1 MRLSIAAVKLPQAE
15 PACAALCLALVVPFT
30 LFVLLEGSVSPH
42 EYFKLSAAFLGV
54 TAFMA
59 IGAIVLYALLEL
71 SRAGRA
77 SAWSQRPAEALAQ
90 AFSARW
96 KADRFFSLCWP
107 LALFMLLLPSFNAFK
122 QRILPQAGFRY
133 DADLAAIDRV
143 LFGADPGPW
152 LHQLLGSPA
161 TTRFFDAA
169 YHGWFVPTTLG
180 LCVVGLCASTRTRG
194 QYMLAYAAIWI
205 ILGSVIAWIVPAAGP
220 AFYQVL
226 VEPAGAEPFLFV
238 HEQLALAGDT
248 RFLTSLGNQAY
259 LRENFA
265 SPSLAVGGGIS
276 AIPSIHNAMAALFAL
291 ASFRV
296 HRLLGLFM
304 LGFAML
310 IWIASVYLNW
320 HYAIDGIVGAAGAT
334 AIWFGAGWIVDQTLA
349 RSGGGR
355 APAPMV
361 EPVPA

>member
-1 MRLSIAAVKLPQAE
+1 MRPSTAAVKLPQAE
-15 PACAALCLALVVPFT
+15 AACAALCLALVLPFT
-30 LFVLLEGSVSPH
+30 LFVVLEGSVSPY

-54 TAFMA
+54 AGVMA
-59 IGAIVLYALLEL
+59 GGAIILYALLEL
-71 SRAGRA
+71 FRAGRT
-77 SAWSQRPAEALAQ
+77 SAWSASPARALAR

-96 KADRFFSLCWP
+96 RADRFFSLAWP

-133 DADLAAIDRV
+133 DADLAAVDRA
-143 LFGADPGPW
+143 LFGGDPGLW
-152 LHQLLGSPA
+152 LHQMLGSPG
-161 TTRFFDAA
+161 TTLFLDAA

-180 LCVVGLCASTRTRG
+180 LCVVGLCAGTRTRG

-205 ILGSVIAWIVPAAGP
+205 ILGSLFAWLVPAAGP
-220 AFYQVL
+220 AFYQAL
-226 VEPAGAEPFLFV
+226 VGPAGAEPFRAV
-238 HEQLALAGDT
+238 HEQLAVTGDA

-265 SPSLAVGGGIS
+265 SPSLALGGGIS
-276 AIPSIHNAMAALFAL
+276 AIPSIHNAMATLFAV

-296 HRLLGLFM
+296 HRLLGFIM

-320 HYAIDGIVGAAGAT
+320 HYAIDGIVGAAGAI
-334 AIWFGAGWIVDQTLA
+334 ALWFGAGWIVDQTLA
-349 RSGGGR
+349 RSANNR
-355 APAPMV
+355 APVPMA

>member
-1 MRLSIAAVKLPQAE
+1 MRRSIAAVKLPQAE
-15 PACAALCLALVVPFT
+15 AACAALCLALVLPFT
-30 LFVLLEGSVSPH
+30 SFVLVEGSVSPF

-54 TAFMA
+54 AGLMA
-59 IGAIVLYALLEL
+59 GGAIILYALLEL
-71 SRAGRA
+71 LRAGRR
-77 SAWSQRPAEALAQ
+77 SGWSQSPAGALAQ
-90 AFSARW
+90 AFGARW
-96 KADRFFSLCWP
+96 RADRFFSLAWP

-133 DADLAAIDRV
+133 DAELAALDRA

-152 LHQLLGSPA
+152 LHQMVGSPG
-161 TTRFFDAA
+161 TTLFFDAA
-169 YHGWFVPTTLG
+169 YHGWFLPTTLG
-180 LCVVGLCASTRTRG
+180 LCVVGLCAGTRTRG

-205 ILGSVIAWIVPAAGP
+205 ILGSLFAWLVPAAGP
-220 AFYQVL
+220 AFYQAL
-226 VEPAGAEPFLFV
+226 VGSAGAEPFRLV
-238 HEQLALAGDT
+238 HEQLAVAGDT

-265 SPSLAVGGGIS
+265 SPSLALGGGIS
-276 AIPSIHNAMAALFAL
+276 AIPSIHNAMATLFAV

-296 HRLLGLFM
+296 HRLLGFIM

-320 HYAIDGIVGAAGAT
+320 HYAIDGIVGAAGAI

-349 RSGGGR
+349 RSGNNR
-355 APAPMV
+355 APVPMA

>member
-1 MRLSIAAVKLPQAE
+1 MRLPIAASKLPQGE

-30 LFVLLEGSVSPH
+30 VYVLLEGSVSPH
-42 EYFKLSAAFLGV
+42 EYFKLSGAFLGV
-54 TAFMA
+54 TALMA
-59 IGAIVLYALLEL
+59 GGAIVFYALLEL
-71 SRAGRA
+71 SRGGRV
-77 SAWSQRPAEALAQ
+77 SAWSKSPAGALAQ
-90 AFSARW
+90 AFGARW
-96 KADRFFSLCWP
+96 RADRFFSLGWP

-133 DADLAAIDRV
+133 DADLAAIDRL
-143 LFGADPGPW
+143 LFGGDPGPW

-161 TTRFFDAA
+161 TTRFFDTA
-169 YHGWFVPTTLG
+169 YHGWFVLTTLG

-205 ILGSVIAWIVPAAGP
+205 ILGSLLAWIVPAAGP

-238 HEQLALAGDT
+238 HEQLAIAGDT
-248 RFLTSLGNQAY
+248 SFLTSLGNQDY

-265 SPSLAVGGGIS
+265 SSSLAMGGGIS
-276 AIPSIHNAMAALFAL
+276 AIPSIHNAMAALFAI

-296 HRLLGLFM
+296 HKLLGFLM
-304 LGFAML
+304 IGFAML

-320 HYAIDGIVGAAGAT
+320 HYAIDGIAGAAGAT
-334 AIWFGAGWIVDQTLA
+334 VIWFGAGWIVDRILA
-349 RSGGGR
+349 HSGGQLG
-355 APAPMV
+355 PVPTI